1 MTQSSELSVRCLIAL
16 ELAPGTE
23 PKHAALNRT
32 EAEALAGLLAHD
44 LSLLIPTVSNFDLTL
59 AAAHFDPAEAVRP
72 NWPLHQRLIEL
83 HARAPGKSSEARVIA
98 LGADDAGAIPQ
109 PLQCDAAL
117 VGGALRIMPFLLSS
131 PSADVSGVAKLDEA
145 LEAELLDR
153 GMARA
158 ETALFLQN
166 ALGARIEHVR
176 FLTLNDLVAM
186 TSMQYSNMGLEHLWP
201 LIEKAL
207 FSPGETAWL
216 DTGPE
221 PLVKFANGEAHMALF
236 TPEAW
241 RAHYG
246 GDQQQDEAKMGRV
259 LKFFEARQRQ
269 ISAVLESHGIP
280 VVFDCCAGLLDARA
294 QL

>member
-1 MTQSSELSVRCLIAL
+1 MTKNIDATVCCLVAL
-16 ELAPGTE
+16 ELKPGTE
-23 PKHAALNRT
+23 PEQLALKRT

-44 LSLLIPTVSNFDLTL
+44 LSLLAPEVSNFDLTL

-72 NWPLHQRLIEL
+72 GWPLHRRLIEL
-83 HARAPGKSSEARVIA
+83 HARAPGRSLDARVIA
-98 LGADDAGAIPQ
+98 LGADDNGEIPQ
-109 PLQCDAAL
+109 PLQCDADL
-117 VGGALRIMPFLLSS
+117 KGGALRIVPLLLSS
-131 PSADVSGVAKLDEA
+131 PTQDAAAASQLSDT
-145 LEAELLDR
+145 LETVLIER

-158 ETALFLQN
+158 ETALFLQD
-166 ALGARIEHVR
+166 AFGAQIEHAR

-186 TSMQYSNMGLEHLWP
+186 TSMQYANMGLDKLWP
-201 LIEKAL
+201 LIEAAL
-207 FSPGETAWL
+207 YAPEDTVWL
-216 DTGPE
+216 DDAPE
-221 PLVKFANGEAHMALF
+221 PLVKLANGEAHMALF

-246 GDQQQDEAKMGRV
+246 ETDNDEARLGRM

-280 VVFDCCAGLLDARA
+280 VVYDCCAGGSDARA